1 MASTMKKPLSMLLG
15 AFVLACMGCEP
26 YGGEL
31 IRSNKQRLAA
41 SAASEAEAREAARGN
56 AELGFD
62 LYHGVRATPGNV
74 FFSPYSVSLALG
86 MTYAG
91 ARGETAAE
99 MAGALNFNLPDA
111 QLHPA
116 FNAIDLALASRD
128 DSAKGP
134 FQLNVVNALWT
145 QQGFQFKPE
154 FLDTL
159 AESYGAGMRAL
170 DFETSA
176 EESRKII
183 NNWVSY
189 HTNSRIPELLGA
201 GAVDGGTRLVLT
213 NAVYFNAAW
222 QSAFDKANTVNRDFH
237 LLDGSTKSVPMMRR
251 QFSMPYLHADG
262 YQVVELPYSNA
273 DLVMT
278 VIVPDAGKFAEVE
291 GQLSTTLLDSLS
303 SHLAKAEVSLGLPRF
318 KTDREL
324 PLTDLLQ
331 GLGMNAAF
339 TPGVADFSG
348 MNGAKN
354 LYISDTLHKAWVSV
368 SEEGTE
374 AAAATAVVVRV
385 TAIEPSAELVIDRPF
400 MFVIRDLPTGAIL
413 FVGRVVDPT

>member
-1 MASTMKKPLSMLLG
+1 MRGRPAVPEDRSSRGDPCAFRRAPSGFCGPPTPATARNHAARRWHDRCLGAGHTPLGGSTLLASTMKKPLSMLLG
-15 AFVLACMGCEP
+15 ALVLACMGCEP

-41 SAASEAEAREAARGN
+41 SAASEAEVREAARGN

-62 LYHGVRATPGNV
+62 LYHGVRSTPGNV

-99 MAGALNFNLPDA
+99 MAGALSFGLPDA

-116 FNAIDLALASRD
+116 FNAIDLALAGRD

-145 QQGFQFKPE
+145 QKGFQFKPE

-189 HTNSRIPELLGA
+189 HTNSRIPELLG
-201 GAVDGGTRLVLT
+201 
-213 NAVYFNAAW
+213 
-222 QSAFDKANTVNRDFH
+222 
-237 LLDGSTKSVPMMRR
+237 
-251 QFSMPYLHADG
+251 
-262 YQVVELPYSNA
+262 
-273 DLVMT
+273 
-278 VIVPDAGKFAEVE
+278 
-291 GQLSTTLLDSLS
+291 
-303 SHLAKAEVSLGLPRF
+303 
-318 KTDREL
+318 
-324 PLTDLLQ
+324 
-331 GLGMNAAF
+331 
-339 TPGVADFSG
+339 
-348 MNGAKN
+348 
-354 LYISDTLHKAWVSV
+354 
-368 SEEGTE
+368 
-374 AAAATAVVVRV
+374 
-385 TAIEPSAELVIDRPF
+385 
-400 MFVIRDLPTGAIL
+400 
-413 FVGRVVDPT
+413 